1 MGCFI
6 KYMLIWGDF
15 SSYNVELFCLSTNL
29 LIHLDLIAL
38 IFKVLTNV
46 WSTDHLFIALYFKMF
61 TI

>member
-1 MGCFI
+1 MGCLI

-15 SSYNVELFCLSTNL
+15 ILYNIELFYQQM
-29 LIHLDLIAL
+29 IHLDLIAL

-61 TI
+61 AI